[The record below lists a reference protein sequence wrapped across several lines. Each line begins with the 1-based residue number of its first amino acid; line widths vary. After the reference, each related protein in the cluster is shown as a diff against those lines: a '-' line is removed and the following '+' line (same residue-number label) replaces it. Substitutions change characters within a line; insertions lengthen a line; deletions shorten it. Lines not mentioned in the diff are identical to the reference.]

1 MPPWN
6 IESAASRR
14 KRYSSPLVLCLALA
28 APIACNDD
36 GDRTGDEPGT
46 AGSSGKAATG
56 GSAGSG
62 GKTGA
67 GGTAGGA
74 GGKSPA
80 GGTDDSGGKS
90 AAGGTADS
98 GGKSAVGGAAGAGG
112 TPDTGGVG
120 AGAGDAGQ
128 QSGGSSNDG
137 GSDGLAGG
145 GHAGAPAETC
155 GGELARPRT
164 RWTAYVVENDLG
176 QTTLFA
182 AKSGALN
189 AAVPLLEVESPIT
202 SLTWSPNG
210 RFLAFV
216 HDQGPFSSALH
227 VVDFDG
233 EELEVMD
240 VAVAGNETP
249 GSPRWSPDSTR
260 LLYAEPSSTS
270 ELRVV
275 DFSTA
280 APGATAIFRN
290 CPQGVYSDYPCLG
303 SFIQPLRL
311 EWSPTGNDLAGI
323 FVAQFFT
330 DFGTGSAADLF
341 LLRPESAV
349 SGKLASP
356 YVPNFDPARRGVTP
370 ESLVWS
376 PDGARVAS
384 TGSFEDTGSVTEA
397 YVFAVSGASA
407 APIKLHADLAEPN
420 EGVRPSL
427 AWASATTVVYASDAS
442 SAGAHALLSI
452 DVSAPNAGTSP
463 NPQTLLSAA
472 GGSILE
478 FALSPDRS
486 SVLVLRQAPEA
497 DAATLTVFPFGQA
510 PLSAPHEVSSSVATV
525 GEGFGA
531 SAQWSEDSKLLAFAE
546 EGAATLKIA
555 GRMRDGSSCIA
566 SSLEVDIPAETW
578 RWLADESSVVMLDAT
593 GIHRLPAGSNAREPL
608 SAPLEPNERITGWAV
623 QPRGN
628 LE

>member
-28 APIACNDD
+28 APVACNDD

-56 GSAGSG
+56 GTAGSG

-67 GGTAGGA
+67 GGTAG
-74 GGKSPA
+74 
-80 GGTDDSGGKS
+80 SGGKS

-98 GGKSAVGGAAGAGG
+98 GGESAAGGAAGAGG
-112 TPDTGGVG
+112 NGGGGTPDAGGVG
-120 AGAGDAGQ
+120 ASAGDGGQ
-128 QSGGSSNDG
+128 QSGGSSNEG
-137 GSDGLAGG
+137 GSDSLAGG
-145 GHAGAPAETC
+145 GHAGAPTETC
-155 GGELARPRT
+155 GGELTPPRT
-164 RWTAYVVENDLG
+164 RWTAYVVENELG

-182 AKSGALN
+182 AKSTALD

-216 HDQGPFSSALH
+216 HDQGPFSSTLH

-233 EELEVMD
+233 EEPEVID
-240 VAVAGNETP
+240 VAVGGNETP

-280 APGATAIFRN
+280 APGASTIFRN
-290 CPQGVYSDYPCLG
+290 CPQGAYSDYPCLG

-330 DFGTGSAADLF
+330 DFSTGSAADLF

-356 YVPNFDPARRGVTP
+356 YVTSFDPARRGVTP
-370 ESLVWS
+370 QSLVWS
-376 PDGARVAS
+376 PDGARVAY

-407 APIKLHADLAEPN
+407 APIKLHSDLAEPN
-420 EGVRPSL
+420 EGVRPGL
-427 AWASATTVVYASDAS
+427 EWASATTVVYASDAS

-452 DVSAPNAGTSP
+452 DVSALTVGTSP
-463 NPQTLLSAA
+463 NPETLLSAA

-510 PLSAPHEVSSSVATV
+510 PLSEPHEVSASVATV

-531 SAQWSEDSKLLAFAE
+531 SAQWSEDSKLIAFAE

-555 GRMRDGSSCIA
+555 GRMLDGSSCMA

-578 RWLADESSVVMLDAT
+578 RWLADESSVVILDAT
-593 GIHRLPAGSNAREPL
+593 GIHRLPAGSNAKEPL
-608 SAPLEPNERITGWAV
+608 SAPLEPNESITGWAV
-623 QPRGN
+623 QTRGK